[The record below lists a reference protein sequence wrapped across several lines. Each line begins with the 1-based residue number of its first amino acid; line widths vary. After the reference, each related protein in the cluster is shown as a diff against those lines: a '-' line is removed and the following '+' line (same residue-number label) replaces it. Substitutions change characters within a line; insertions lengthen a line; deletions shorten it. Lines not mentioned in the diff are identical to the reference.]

1 MASSNPLRLQNRSLQ
16 NQTGILKK
24 QEVNK
29 LTAVASSKRGSE
41 NLDPNAS
48 AEGGKGVNKLKGVS
62 RLPVLAKSLQ
72 PAGNDLSPQNRW
84 EQRPLSGKA
93 QKKRICTKPVPFN
106 LSQSRTHSQRNT
118 DVPCGK
124 APLTPSARL
133 KPGAKLKS
141 HKAATPGV
149 FRSASKSQSA
159 VPRTV
164 GHMEH
169 TTSTKPTSLDA
180 SDGHPTIT
188 ASHESRS
195 CSQTDLSSR
204 LGSITLVQSKLPED
218 LGLSHLCKD
227 SLNNVGV
234 GSSGQAPKD
243 KNCIQIVQSASG
255 TQSHAGTK
263 AMHNVL
269 SCEGLNTVGAL
280 SVMPRLSTCLSGP
293 GSSNN
298 LPQRISV
305 KKSQH
310 DVVNTTGNAGAFSP
324 DPSALRNILQS
335 DAMRVVERVGATPRI
350 STCPTGRPTS
360 FYSAQRVP
368 VKKPQTDDIA
378 AVTGSSV
385 TFSPDPSALRSILQ
399 NEGVRVGALGGAT
412 PRVSTCPTGRGTSIY
427 SAQRVPVKK
436 TKTEETSTA
445 SYCANRT
452 PVRTWTPWRV
462 ANTKSQSTMKILSAQ
477 RMSRFRDSP
486 GFSTQLLMHE
496 EQEDVVQRLFDD
508 PDQLD
513 NDQMGEKVITSKQLL
528 TTSTSHQTIEPLT
541 NKEILKSNHRHNE
554 DEGKKTGQPF
564 IQAAHR
570 GSVIVFSS
578 SQRLCGSDRPQ
589 EAPVIE
595 NSTIAHITLQSNQTN
610 GSQVTSSSDVTKQI
624 NTCTQ
629 SQLKVTF
636 TFVHSASALRRRHI
650 PLEEMILDEECA
662 TYTTRLLSCPLQ
674 PRCGNPVATTLLF
687 QDSTCFLPIGLT
699 FPIRLS
705 PVPSGSSIR
714 A

>member
-1 MASSNPLRLQNRSLQ
+1 MASSNPLRPQNRTLQ
-16 NQTGILKK
+16 NQTGILKQ

-29 LTAVASSKRGSE
+29 LTAAASSKRGSE
-41 NLDPNAS
+41 NLDPNAE
-48 AEGGKGVNKLKGVS
+48 AEAGKGVNKLKGVS
-62 RLPVLAKSLQ
+62 RLPVLAKSL
-72 PAGNDLSPQNRW
+72 PAGNDLSQQNRW

-106 LSQSRTHSQRNT
+106 LSQSRKHNQRNA
-118 DVPCGK
+118 DVAGGK

-133 KPGAKLKS
+133 TPGAKLKS
-141 HKAATPGV
+141 HKATTPGV
-149 FRSASKSQSA
+149 FRSASKLESA
-159 VPRTV
+159 MPRTA
-164 GHMEH
+164 
-169 TTSTKPTSLDA
+169 SIKPTALD
-180 SDGHPTIT
+180 ST
-188 ASHESRS
+188 ESRS
-195 CSQTDLSSR
+195 ASQTDLSSR
-204 LGSITLVQSKLPED
+204 FGSITLAQSKLPED
-218 LGLSHLCKD
+218 SRLSHLCKD

-234 GSSGQAPKD
+234 CSSGQAPKD
-243 KNCIQIVQSASG
+243 QNGIQIVLSASG

-263 AMHNVL
+263 AMHNVI
-269 SCEGLNTVGAL
+269 SWEGSNIVGAL
-280 SVMPRLSTCLSGP
+280 SVMPRLSICPSGP

-298 LPQRISV
+298 LPQRVSV
-305 KKSQH
+305 KKGQR

-324 DPSALRNILQS
+324 DPSSLRSILQN
-335 DAMRVVERVGATPRI
+335 DAMRVERVGATPRA

-360 FYSAQRVP
+360 FYSARRVP
-368 VKKPQTDDIA
+368 VKKPPMDDVA

-436 TKTEETSTA
+436 TKTEDTGTA

-452 PVRTWTPWRV
+452 PVRTWTPQRV
-462 ANTKSQSTMKILSAQ
+462 ANTKSQSMMKILTAQ
-477 RMSRFRDSP
+477 KMSRLRDSP
-486 GFSTQLLMHE
+486 GFSGPQDPSTQFLMDE
-496 EQEDVVQRLFDD
+496 EEDVVQRLFDD
-508 PDQLD
+508 ADQLD
-513 NDQMGEKVITSKQLL
+513 NNQMAEKGFKSEQLR
-528 TTSTSHQTIEPLT
+528 TTSTSNQTIEPLT

-554 DEGKKTGQPF
+554 DEGKKSCQPF

-595 NSTIAHITLQSNQTN
+595 NSSISHITLLSNRSN
-610 GSQVTSSSDVTKQI
+610 GSQVTSGSDVIKQI

-629 SQLKVTF
+629 SKLK
-636 TFVHSASALRRRHI
+636 AAALRRRHT

-674 PRCGNPVATTLLF
+674 PRCGNPVATTLMF
-687 QDSTCFLPIGLT
+687 EDSTCFFPIGLSS
-699 FPIRLS
+699 PKRLS